1 MMWKQ
6 YFGLAL
12 IAGSMAMLA
21 IPACGPS
28 GRTGTGTPPPPGN
41 CSLTLQAQE
50 RDDPVWRQL
59 GCGPVMRWFSGANAG
74 TLGGPAGAKPL
85 PPPPPLP
92 QLGPRR
98 TLLHEHHLHGY
109 TAGQAAPCINVP
121 TGQ

>member
-74 TLGGPAGAKPL
+74 TLGGLGSFCPDDPAPLGDPAGAKPL

-98 TLLHEHHLHGY
+98 
-109 TAGQAAPCINVP
+109 
-121 TGQ
+121 